1 MVAGANLSPALACP
15 SPPRPS
21 PSTLQHPR
29 RTALPSLLYVA
40 SRPFHIR
47 PSPSQRFGDEN
58 FKVRG
63 SVATRQIAAS
73 YACEGSAMQIVLQLS
88 SCHPLRTVDVECVQ
102 WVGVSDARWKKWQ
115 RT

>member
-1 MVAGANLSPALACP
+1 MLVDAC
-15 SPPRPS
+15 S
-21 PSTLQHPR
+21 HP
-29 RTALPSLLYVA
+29 L
-40 SRPFHIR
+40 
-47 PSPSQRFGDEN
+47 PSQRFGDEN

-63 SVATRQIAAS
+63 SVATSQIAAS

-102 WVGVSDARWKKWQ
+102 RVGVSDARWKKWQ